1 MLGLRNLESFNNEL
15 KDSKECKKKK
25 NKTKQKQKQKHK
37 ENEENLFH
45 V

>member
-15 KDSKECKKKK
+15 KDSKECKKK
-25 NKTKQKQKQKHK
+25 TKQKHK
-37 ENEENLFH
+37 ENEEGLFH